1 MRPPVLACFIGL
13 SLVLVAVIEYFAQR
27 SQREGGLS
35 LTDNADNSPT
45 GVILSRYAP
54 TVVAVMY
61 SLIWTW
67 IDLDIRR
74 MQPWLEL
81 SRGDGGTAESTVL
94 LDYPF
99 EFLAF
104 IPVKA
109 GKRK

>member
-1 MRPPVLACFIGL
+1 MRPPALACFILFTFGL
-13 SLVLVAVIEYFAQR
+13 VGVIEYFAQR
-27 SQREGGLS
+27 SQKEGGLS
-35 LTDNADNSPT
+35 LTDDADATTTS
-45 GVILSRYAP
+45 ILLSRYAP
-54 TVVAVMY
+54 TVVAVTY

-81 SRGDGGTAESTVL
+81 SRRDGATAESTVL

-104 IPVKA
+104 VPIKA